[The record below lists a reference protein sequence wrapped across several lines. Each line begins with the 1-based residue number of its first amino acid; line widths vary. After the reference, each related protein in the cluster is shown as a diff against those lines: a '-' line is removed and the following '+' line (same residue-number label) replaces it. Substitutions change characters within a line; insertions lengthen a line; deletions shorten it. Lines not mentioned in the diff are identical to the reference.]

1 LLSALKADNKR
12 TSSGQQAD
20 NNRRWYAFFTAEKQ
34 SLSIYN
40 ILQRTTLSV
49 EKAFINMI
57 TIGITGTLGAGK
69 GTIVDYLVKQRGFVH
84 YSVRA
89 FITEEIKS
97 RGLDINRDTMTL
109 VGNDLRAKHSPSWI
123 VEQLYEQA
131 QASGCNCIIESVR
144 TPGEVSALRGKPNF
158 YLFAVDA
165 DPKVRYERAVLRGSE
180 TDHID
185 YDTFIA
191 NEQREM
197 TSDDP
202 NKQNLSVCISQADFR
217 FENGGTIEQLNKQV
231 EDVLSKIL
239 YHRPSWD
246 EYFMELA
253 DTAAK
258 RATCDRGRS
267 GCVIVKDR
275 QLLVT
280 GYVGSPAGLPHCDE
294 VGHLFHKTI
303 NPDGT
308 ISNHCVRTVHAEQNA
323 ICQAARR
330 GIALDGATL
339 YCRMTPCRTC
349 AMLIINCGIKRV
361 VCEYKYHCGQESEEL
376 FRQAGIQLDFFHD
389 EVVKYANQ

>member
-1 LLSALKADNKR
+1 
-12 TSSGQQAD
+12 
-20 NNRRWYAFFTAEKQ
+20 
-34 SLSIYN
+34 
-40 ILQRTTLSV
+40 
-49 EKAFINMI
+49 MI

-69 GTIVDYLVKQRGFVH
+69 GTIVDYLQKEKGFSH

-89 FITEEIKS
+89 FLIDEIKA
-97 RGLDINRDTMTL
+97 RGMEVNRDSMTL
-109 VGNDLRAKHSPSWI
+109 VGNDLRAQHSPSWI
-123 VEQLYEQA
+123 IEQLYQQA
-131 QASGCNCIIESVR
+131 QASGKNCIIESIR
-144 TPGEVSALRGKPNF
+144 TPGEVDALRSKPNF

-165 DPKVRYERAVLRGSE
+165 DPRVRYDRAVLRGSE

-185 YDTFIA
+185 YDTFLA

-197 TSDDP
+197 DNADP
-202 NKQNLSVCISQADFR
+202 NKQNLKYCIQQADYCFD
-217 FENGGTIEQLNKQV
+217 NNGTIDDLNQQV
-231 EDVLSKIL
+231 EQVLGKIM
-239 YHRPSWD
+239 YRRPSWD

-253 DTAAK
+253 NTASK

-280 GYVGSPAGLPHCDE
+280 GYVGSPSGLHHCDE
-294 VGHLFHKTI
+294 VGHLFRKTI
-303 NPDGT
+303 EADGRIT
-308 ISNHCVRTVHAEQNA
+308 THCVRTVHAEQNA

-361 VCEYKYHCGQESEEL
+361 VCERKYHTGAESEEL
-376 FRQAGIQLDFFHD
+376 FRQAGVQLEFFHD
-389 EVVKYANQ
+389 EIQQYDNQ